1 MGGPVDSNV
10 GAGRGGPAFTRANGR
25 STLSNYSEKDSPHEN
40 QKAGRTGSLVTK
52 SEALF
57 VELCEV
63 IGWAIE
69 RLSEAGPG
77 IPNPDFLL
85 QACDGT
91 SIVVEIKQFD
101 PNREER
107 EELEKLEVGG
117 LAQFSTKPGKRV
129 RKAIKKATP
138 QVKARG
144 AGSTPAMLVVFDATG
159 FRIHD
164 DPYAILTAMRGLD
177 VVPVLRADD
186 TDGPVKF
193 GNRRPGPEKRMTAN
207 MHTSISGIA
216 ALRQT
221 QNGLSLDIYH
231 NDFAKC
237 PINSSALIG
246 ARVRHWRMRRDEMEW
261 EPC

>member
-1 MGGPVDSNV
+1 MCNSN
-10 GAGRGGPAFTRANGR
+10 RPEN
-25 STLSNYSEKDSPHEN
+25 DSPDEVH
-40 QKAGRTGSLVTK
+40 KTDRGSALVTR

-63 IGWAIE
+63 VGWRVE
-69 RLSEAGPG
+69 RLSEAGHG
-77 IPNPDFLL
+77 IPSPDFLL
-85 QACDGT
+85 EASDGT

-101 PNREER
+101 PNPEER
-107 EELEKLEVGG
+107 KELEKLEAGRM
-117 LAQFSTKPGKRV
+117 AQSSTKPGKRV
-129 RKAIKKATP
+129 RQAIRKAAR
-138 QVKARG
+138 QLKARG
-144 AGSTPAMLVVFDATG
+144 AGSSPAMLVVFDATG

-186 TDGPVKF
+186 TDAPVEF

-237 PINSSALIG
+237 PINSPALIG

-261 EPC
+261 EAC